1 MTPNEF
7 VNKNYD
13 DIRNWLFGISKGEK
27 RYIFEDFVHEVIL
40 VFLEHDKAQQAIDTG
55 TARFFI
61 SRIGLNHFRS
71 RTSRLHYKYRDS
83 FKDAPEDW
91 DAVLTDSYNDEYD
104 YEQDA
109 MIEVVLSALD
119 ELYAGNKWDRYEAMI
134 IMIYHTMGNNYS
146 EVGRRLNMN
155 RETVRKIY
163 LRGIDKLKPIID
175 RRIKDGICT
184 IDNHISSDWN
194 VDGDSSKQLAIST
207 AAQLFKTRYFD
218 TF

>member
-7 VNKNYD
+7 VNENYD
-13 DIRNWLFGISKGEK
+13 SILYWLEGVSKGKKEH
-27 RYIFEDFVHEVIL
+27 IFEDFVHEVIIT
-40 VFLEHDKAQQAIDTG
+40 FLEHDKAQQAVDTG

-61 SRIGLNHFRS
+61 ARIGLNMFRS
-71 RTSRLHYKYRDS
+71 RTSTLHYKYRDS

-91 DAVLTDSYNDEYD
+91 DAVLTDTYDEQYD

-134 IMIYHTMGNNYS
+134 VMIYHTMGDNYS
-146 EVGRRLNMN
+146 EVGRRLEMN
-155 RETVRKIY
+155 RATVRKVY
-163 LRGIDKLKPIID
+163 VRGITKLKTIID
-175 RRIKDGICT
+175 RRLNDGDFSI
-184 IDNHISSDWN
+184 NSNISSDW
-194 VDGDSSKQLAIST
+194 GMDSSSNKQQAIST